1 MNAAPPVPQPQTR
14 PQTLKHTQTARS
26 VNDLYPCTLTHSE
39 YHDAEEWLGLEDDEE
54 NRTGLESE
62 VLGGRESES
71 QHDDGKGRKLVEF
84 TLHDPENP
92 REWSTLY
99 KSWITL
105 VLGMLALSSSLGSS
119 IIAPAQPA
127 IAAYIGASS
136 EVTVLCVSLYILG
149 FAFGPL
155 LWAPI
160 SEIWGRRVSMIPAML
175 CLGLFSIGTAT
186 SKNAASV
193 FITRFFGG
201 LFGSAPVSNVSAAL
215 GDIWYV
221 SLDNPL
227 ASRAHE

>member
-1 MNAAPPVPQPQTR
+1 MNTAPPIPHPQTR
-14 PQTLKHTQTARS
+14 PSTLKHTPTARS
-26 VNDLYPCTLTHSE
+26 ADDLYPCTLTHST
-39 YHDAEEWLGLEDDEE
+39 YFDALERLGLENDE
-54 NRTGLESE
+54 NRPRLKTE
-62 VLGGRESES
+62 VLGDRESES
-71 QHDDGKGRKLVEF
+71 QVDDGKGRKLVEF

-127 IAAYIGASS
+127 IAEYIGASS
-136 EVTVLCVSLYILG
+136 EVTVLCISLYILG

-186 SKNAASV
+186 SKNATSV
-193 FITRFFGG
+193 FLTRFFGG

-215 GDIWYV
+215 GDIWY
-221 SLDNPL
+221 SWITTQSRS
-227 ASRAHE
+227 ASD